1 MYILGRKFTL
11 SNACTGLVSNLHQ
24 SKDRN
29 SQAAANVGTTS
40 GGIYSQVLQVST
52 EMKTDTLGGRSALS
66 PECWVKQ
73 HCELQVD
80 TRKTPPEPPSFSR
93 PPQGGSRIGK
103 LTLTL
108 STTRMY
114 SS

>member
-1 MYILGRKFTL
+1 MHVPGWLVTCTSQRTGIPKLQLTWGQLPAGFT
-11 SNACTGLVSNLHQ
+11 A
-24 SKDRN
+24 K
-29 SQAAANVGTTS
+29 
-40 GGIYSQVLQVST
+40 VLQVST

-80 TRKTPPEPPSFSR
+80 RRKTPPEPPSFSR
-93 PPQGGSRIGK
+93 PPQGGSHIGK